1 MTEKELM
8 DLDFEKVMVYDEESD
23 NGYDY
28 CYFRKQL
35 LNDIWL
41 IGDLDLNGN
50 INLILGENTSGPKLR
65 NINLIKELIDVF
77 SKIKNAE
84 REASVPKENG

>member
-28 CYFRKQL
+28 YYFRKQIGGSMFL
-35 LNDIWL
+35 AADNLNKEGELRVNIDDPGLVIR
-41 IGDLDLNGN
+41 D
-50 INLILGENTSGPKLR
+50 INLV
-65 NINLIKELIDVF
+65 KELIDVF
-77 SKIKNAE
+77 SKIENAE
-84 REASVPKENG
+84 REARVSKENG

>member
-28 CYFRKQL
+28 YYFRKQVGGSMFL
-35 LNDIWL
+35 AADNLNKEGELRVNIDDPGLVIR
-41 IGDLDLNGN
+41 D
-50 INLILGENTSGPKLR
+50 INLV
-65 NINLIKELIDVF
+65 KELIAVF
-77 SKIKNAE
+77 SKIENAE
-84 REASVPKENG
+84 REACVSKENG